1 MKTRKDF
8 ASAYEYM
15 DYLEG
20 KEPSKETKPEL
31 TPENQP
37 LDIARSIVKGIPG
50 GTQLAAGIA
59 SLRPDMTYEKA
70 LERLKLEQQLA
81 EERSPVLSTVGQIGG
96 GVAATLPLGGIG
108 AISKG
113 MKGKELIAPL
123 TKQFGVGAGLGGL
136 EPVLEGKDVSDIIT
150 ESGISGTGSIAFPVA
165 GMGLKKA
172 SQLLEPVVKSS
183 KQIARDTYKNL
194 VGPMFNV
201 NKEYLDELE
210 KNPKLFDKIL
220 ELPIDSEKLGV
231 ELAGFIQKNPYR
243 IKEKALS
250 EQRDILLQN
259 STERINI
266 KPMVEILKKAKN
278 SLPSKLSETDKQI
291 KNSLDN
297 YIQNYGKGKQQFY
310 AQETKQ
316 ILDGLRGDIERVG
329 SFGDP
334 TRKSGKLESILKQ
347 AQNELSTEIGNKIPQ
362 YKTYQRQIRQNL
374 ILSDLLEKKFLS
386 KSVDNLNIADSL
398 ASGEMPPKNIEA
410 DYNKVQS
417 FVKRLTGPNATKD
430 DIKLASKMMVDHD
443 YKSIED
449 LIKNIKLKK
458 YVETRKNQ
466 GSNIR
471 NAYIAIGGSVGS
483 NLGLPGTAVG
493 VTGGAILGGLVEQK
507 GGYYAGKA
515 MQLPSKIAE
524 SMPQDILRKASGTK
538 YGKVLSDALSKG
550 NKSFATTHYL
560 LLQQDPEYRK
570 QIEETE

>member
-1 MKTRKDF
+1 MP
-8 ASAYEYM
+8 
-15 DYLEG
+15 
-20 KEPSKETKPEL
+20 KEITDPKLLQKYNKLFNEKETIPDV
-31 TPENQP
+31 TPENEP

-123 TKQFGVGAGLGGL
+123 TKQFGLGAGLGGL

-172 SQLLEPVVKSS
+172 SQLLEPVAKSTKQVS
-183 KQIARDTYKNL
+183 KDFYKNS
-194 VGPMFNV
+194 VMSAFNV
-201 NKEYLDELE
+201 SKEYIDELE
-210 KNPKLFDKIL
+210 KNPKLFDQVM
-220 ELPIDSEKLGV
+220 ELPVDREKLGAD
-231 ELAGFIQKNPYR
+231 LAKFINLNPYR
-243 IKEKALS
+243 QKVKALS
-250 EQRDILLQN
+250 EERDKLLLGSN
-259 STERINI
+259 KKINL
-266 KPMVEILKKAKN
+266 KPMIQVFKN
-278 SLPSKLSETDKQI
+278 AEVSLPSKLSQSDEQLA
-291 KNSLDN
+291 NALES
-297 YIQNYGKGKQQFY
+297 YVERYGRGKQSFSV
-310 AQETKQ
+310 QETKQ
-316 ILDGLRGDIERVG
+316 ILDGLRGDIEKVG
-329 SFGDP
+329 SLGDP
-334 TRKSGKLESILKQ
+334 TVKSGKLETILKN
-347 AQNELSTEIGNKIPQ
+347 AQKVLNDEIGSKVPQ
-362 YKTYQRQIRQNL
+362 YKNYQRQIQGN
-374 ILSDLLEKKFLS
+374 IKLSDILERKFLS
-386 KSVDNLNIADSL
+386 KQASDLAIADATLGGQQSTAMMKEVDFGKL
-398 ASGEMPPKNIEA
+398 DAFRNRILS
-410 DYNKVQS
+410 NK
-417 FVKRLTGPNATKD
+417 ATKQD
-430 DIKLASKMMVDHD
+430 LRLASKMMIDGD
-443 YKSIED
+443 YNSMKKMLD
-449 LIKNIKLKK
+449 NIKMKE
-458 YVETRKNQ
+458 YVEARKNQ

-471 NAYIAIGGSVGS
+471 NSMIAIGGAVGS
-483 NLGLPGTAVG
+483 PFGIPGALAG
-493 VTGGAILGGLVEQK
+493 SAGGGILGGVIEQK

-538 YGKVLSDALSKG
+538 YGKVLSDAMSKG